1 MTYLVVV
8 TDRVSKTGLSLLED
22 DEHFTIGRYN
32 DSGSPGFREA
42 LGSAHALIV
51 RSATRVDHALLDDA
65 PTLRVV
71 ARAGVGVDNID
82 VGAASARG
90 VAVFN
95 APAANTIAAAE
106 LTMALMLS
114 MVRRVPA
121 ADRSI
126 REGRWD
132 RAGLQGVELRGRI
145 LGLIGAGRIGGEV
158 AQRARAFGMRVIA
171 FDPYLTAKQAQ
182 DISVTL
188 VSLDDLI
195 ATGDVIS
202 LHVPLTDE
210 TRGLVDDDLLHR
222 VKKGAFLLNVSRGGV
237 IDEPALA
244 RALAE
249 GRLAGAALDVYERE
263 PLDAAS
269 PLRSAPNLILTPHL
283 GASTREA
290 QIGVARE
297 VAAAVRGALL
307 DGSYEGAVNADMLH

>member
-8 TDRVSKTGLSLLED
+8 TDRVSKTGLSLLAD
-22 DEHFTIGRYN
+22 DERFTIDRYN
-32 DSGSPGFREA
+32 DSGSAGFREA
-42 LGSAHALIV
+42 LSAAHALIV
-51 RSATRVDHALLDDA
+51 RSATRVGPELLDDA
-65 PTLRVV
+65 PVLRVV

-82 VGAASARG
+82 VVAASNRG

-126 REGRWD
+126 REGHWD
-132 RAGLQGVELRGRI
+132 RAGFQGVELRGRI

-158 AQRARAFGMRVIA
+158 ARRARAFGMQVIA
-171 FDPYLTAKQAQ
+171 HDPYLTTKQAK
-182 DISVTL
+182 DIRVAL
-188 VSLDDLI
+188 VALDDLI
-195 ATGDVIS
+195 ATSDVIS

-210 TRGLVDDDLLHR
+210 TRGLMDDDLLHR
-222 VKKGAFLLNVSRGGV
+222 VKKGAFVLNVSRGGV
-237 IDEPALA
+237 VDESALA
-244 RALAE
+244 RALEE

-263 PLDAAS
+263 PLDLAS
-269 PLRSAPNLILTPHL
+269 PLRTAPNMILTPHL

-297 VAAAVRGALL
+297 VAAAVRTALL
-307 DGSYEGAVNADMLH
+307 DGSYESAVNADMLH